1 MPKIKI
7 EEEDLNK
14 RLDALLSNKL
24 HDISRSRVQNLIIE
38 GHVEVNKETIISKKI
53 KLKLGDEVEVFLP
66 EAKRL
71 DVDPENIPLE
81 IVYEDDDIL
90 LVNKPSGMVVH
101 PATGNYTGTLV
112 NAVMYHC
119 GDKLSSING
128 VIRPGIVHRIDKD
141 TSGLIMIAKNDR
153 AHESLSNQLANHTVT
168 REYWAIVFNNIKEDS
183 LKIDIPI
190 GRDYRDRKKRA
201 VNGTGS
207 KNAVTNLDVLERFGK
222 YTLVKAVLE
231 TGRTH
236 QIRVHLAYLKHPL
249 VGDTVYGPK
258 KQVFNVNGQLLH
270 AKTLGFIHPRTGE
283 YMEFTSEIP
292 ESFQR
297 ILSKLRRDSN
307 G

>member
-1 MPKIKI
+1 MPVIKI

-14 RLDALLSNKL
+14 RLDVVLSNKL
-24 HDISRSRVQNLIIE
+24 HDLSRSRIQNLIVE
-38 GHVEVNKETIISKKI
+38 GHVEVNKETTASKKI
-53 KLKLGDEVEVFLP
+53 KLKLGDEVEVFFP

-71 DVDPENIPLE
+71 DIEPENIPLE
-81 IVYEDDDIL
+81 IVYEDEDV
-90 LVNKPSGMVVH
+90 LVINKPSGMVVH

-153 AHESLSNQLANHTVT
+153 AHESLSNQLADHTVT

-183 LKIDIPI
+183 LKIDAPI

-207 KNAVTNLDVLERFGK
+207 KNAVTNLEVLERFGR
-222 YTLVKAVLE
+222 YTLIKAVLE

-249 VGDTVYGPK
+249 VGDIVYGPK
-258 KQVFNVNGQLLH
+258 KQVFNLDGQLLH
-270 AKTLGFIHPRTGE
+270 AKTLGFLHPRTGE
-283 YMEFTSEIP
+283 YMEFSSEIP